1 MEGSAM
7 KHSRINTQ
15 RRGFL
20 KAGLLALAVLA
31 LGTRTGT
38 SNGQETKPRLNENDE
53 QAEKL
58 GYRHDATTVDKKKSP
73 TYKPGD
79 TCGNCQ
85 LFQGKA
91 GTDEWAPCPIFP
103 GKQVSVHGWC
113 SSYMK
118 KVT

>member
-1 MEGSAM
+1 M
-7 KHSRINTQ
+7 KHSRINAQ

-20 KAGLLALAVLA
+20 KTGSLALAVLA
-31 LGTRTGT
+31 LGARTGR

-73 TYKPGD
+73 TYKPGE

-103 GKQVSVHGWC
+103 GKQVNAHGWC